1 MINHRGTNVSNST
14 QYSQFKFTDTF
25 TAQNDLRFAVGF
37 YEDDQIFNYV
47 DLVAGIYKSDWI
59 ITNETNFTE
68 LVLHSC
74 TDEELAAFYPI
85 RESQKHEFNTKKRQF
100 KCFDHSKLTLSGNW
114 DSEVTQYLFFR
125 VKIKQENC
133 RNSTDD
139 HFCIGSRDFEE
150 KKLDTPS

>member
-59 ITNETNFTE
+59 ITNERNFTE

-85 RESQKHEFNTKKRQF
+85 RES
-100 KCFDHSKLTLSGNW
+100 
-114 DSEVTQYLFFR
+114 
-125 VKIKQENC
+125 
-133 RNSTDD
+133 
-139 HFCIGSRDFEE
+139 
-150 KKLDTPS
+150 